1 VPLDDPRTRTE
12 ILEALGH
19 VQAEVASY
27 FGSLGA
33 EFNQRTGD
41 AWTPAEHLKHLVTS
55 VNAVARGLAAPK
67 LLLRL
72 RFGRA
77 RAPSR
82 SYAQVREA
90 YRAALAAGGK
100 ASGAFVPPPEVVPAE
115 DAGRRRAEIL
125 ARWDRANVRLRGA
138 LERWTEPQL
147 DRILMPHPLL
157 GRLTTREMLFFTLYH
172 NQHHVTAA
180 QRRLAGEAAS

>member
-1 VPLDDPRTRTE
+1 VPLDDPRTRSE
-12 ILEALGH
+12 IMEALGH

-27 FGSLGA
+27 FGSLGT

-55 VNAVARGLAAPK
+55 VNAVARGLAAPR

-82 SYAQVREA
+82 KYAEVRDA
-90 YRAALAAGGK
+90 YRAALAAGGR
-100 ASGAFVPPPEVVPAE
+100 ASGAFVPAPEVVPAE
-115 DAGRRRAEIL
+115 EIL
-125 ARWDRANVRLRGA
+125 ARWERANVRLRDA
-138 LERWTEPQL
+138 LQGWTEPQL
-147 DRILMPHPLL
+147 DRLVMPHPLL

-172 NQHHVTAA
+172 NQHHVAAA
-180 QRRLAGEAAS
+180 QRRLAGECAR

>member
-1 VPLDDPRTRTE
+1 MPLDAPRIRIE

-41 AWTPAEHLKHLVTS
+41 AWTPAEHLTHLVTS

-82 SYAQVREA
+82 SYAQVRDA

-100 ASGAFVPPPEVVPAE
+100 ASGAFVPPPEVVSAD

-125 ARWDRANVRLRGA
+125 ARWDRANARLRSA
-138 LERWTEPQL
+138 LERWTEPQM
-147 DRILMPHPLL
+147 DRIRMPHPLL

-172 NQHHVTAA
+172 NQHHVAA
-180 QRRLAGEAAS
+180 VQRRLAAPVAP